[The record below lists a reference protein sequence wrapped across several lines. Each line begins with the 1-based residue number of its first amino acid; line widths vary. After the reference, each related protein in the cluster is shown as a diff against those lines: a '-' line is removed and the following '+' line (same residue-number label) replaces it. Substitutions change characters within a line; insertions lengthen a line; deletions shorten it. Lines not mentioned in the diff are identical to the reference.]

1 MKEINNKFTGFNK
14 EIFQFFKDLEKN
26 NNVNWFHQNK
36 NRYQKFL
43 IEPAKAFITEIA
55 PFLNRLNPA
64 IRSEPKF
71 NETIMRLNK
80 DMRFAKGEPYRTF
93 LLIHFGRFKLDSEFY
108 LYFDS
113 NSFVMGMFINKK
125 KGDNLYFSQNL
136 SKFRKEIIEVCSKY
150 KIDDN
155 YSLSDLENNSE
166 LLIKK
171 FNAKKHLSLLEG
183 IDFIL
188 LERNKKVADK
198 VLFSDE
204 IILETIKMITQLYPL
219 YCFAISPNPLKELEK
234 YEDNFGEIVT

>member
-1 MKEINNKFTGFNK
+1 MKSNTKFNGFSEEVFK
-14 EIFQFFKDLEKN
+14 FFRDLEKN
-26 NNVNWFHQNK
+26 NNIEWFHKNK
-36 NRYQKFL
+36 LRYQKYL
-43 IEPAKAFITEIA
+43 IEPAKSFISEIA

-113 NSFVMGMFINKK
+113 RSFAMGMFINRK
-125 KGDNLYFSQNL
+125 KGNNLYFGQNL
-136 SKFRKEIIEVCSKY
+136 LRYKKEIINICNKY
-150 KIDDN
+150 KIDNN
-155 YSLSDLENNSE
+155 YSLSDLENNSQ
-166 LLIKK
+166 LIVKK
-171 FNAKKHLSLLEG
+171 FNSQNHLHFLEN

-188 LERNKKVADK
+188 LERNKNIPDK
-198 VLFSDE
+198 ILFSDE

-219 YCFAISPNPLKELEK
+219 YCFAISPQPLKEIQH
-234 YEDNFGEIVT
+234 YEDNFGEILL